1 VLFFFAVCS
10 MLKES
15 ILFVIIEN
23 MKGFIDEF
31 KAFAIKGNVIDL
43 AVAVVIGAAF
53 GKIVS
58 SLVADIVMPLI
69 GVLLGGVS
77 FSGLSYKVGDAMI
90 GYGAFLQAVVDFVIV
105 AFVIFLAVK
114 GINKAQELGKEEE
127 VAEEKPT
134 GPTEVELLTEIRDS
148 LRR

>member
-1 VLFFFAVCS
+1 
-10 MLKES
+10 
-15 ILFVIIEN
+15 
-23 MKGFIDEF
+23 MKSFIDEF

-58 SLVADIVMPLI
+58 SLVADIVMPLV
-69 GVLLGGVS
+69 GVLLGGIS
-77 FSGLSYKVGDAMI
+77 FTGLTYQVGDAMI
-90 GYGAFLQAVVDFVIV
+90 SYGSFLQTVVDFLIV

-114 GINKAQELGKEEE
+114 GINKAQETGKEKQEETEEDKPAEPSEE
-127 VAEEKPT
+127 VK
-134 GPTEVELLTEIRDS
+134 LLIEIRDS